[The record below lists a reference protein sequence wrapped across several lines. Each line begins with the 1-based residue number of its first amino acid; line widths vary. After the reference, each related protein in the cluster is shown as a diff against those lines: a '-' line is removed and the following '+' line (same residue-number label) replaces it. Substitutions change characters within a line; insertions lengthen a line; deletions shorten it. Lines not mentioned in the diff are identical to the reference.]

1 MSHNRKTNRDHALKS
16 QRPMVEDEAIAA
28 QLEALVTP
36 AMTAQENYYR
46 RLGLRDRIL
55 NLPLMVAALLTLLW
69 RDVASV
75 RELSRI
81 LGREGCL
88 WCPPTQVSQQ
98 ALSQRFLTFP
108 AELFERV
115 FKELLPHLRQAWY
128 SRTVSTEPESI
139 QFARR
144 LFEQIWIADSS
155 TLEALFRL
163 PQKFRNSPQRSIS
176 RKDDSGHRF
185 NHPLA
190 DRDWI

>member
-1 MSHNRKTNRDHALKS
+1 
-16 QRPMVEDEAIAA
+16 MVEDEVVAA

-36 AMTAQENYYR
+36 AIIALENYYR

-69 RDVASV
+69 RDVAGV
-75 RELSRI
+75 RELTRI
-81 LGREGCL
+81 LGREGFL

-115 FKELLPHLRQAWY
+115 FKELLPQLKQAWS
-128 SRTVSTEPESI
+128 SRTRRREPESI
-139 QFARR
+139 QWARR
-144 LFEQIWIADSS
+144 WFEQIWIADSS
-155 TLEALFRL
+155 TLEALFRF
-163 PQKFRNSPQRSIS
+163 PQKFRNTSHWSIS
-176 RKDDSGHRF
+176 RKDDSSHRF

-190 DRDWI
+190 HRDWI